1 MVMMRGFVSSARP
14 ITSICCSP
22 PESLPAAPLRR
33 SASTGKSSST
43 RLKSA
48 SIWPRSRRIRVPKRR
63 FSSTLSVVKTCRPS
77 GTWEMPR
84 RATASGVRPAMELP
98 SKAIV
103 PLVGRNTPEMVSNV
117 VDLPAPLGPTTQTIS
132 PSPTPM
138 EMPRTAGTL
147 P

>member
-1 MVMMRGFVSSARP
+1 MVMMRGLVSSARP

-48 SIWPRSRRIRVPKRR
+48 STSPRSRRIRVPSRR
-63 FSSTLSVVKTCRPS
+63 FSSTLSVVKTWRPS

-84 RATASGVRPAMELP
+84 RATTSGVRPVMGWP
-98 SKAIV
+98 SKVIA
-103 PLVGRNTPEMVSNV
+103 PWDGRNTPEIVSRV

-132 PSPTPM
+132 PSSTPT
-138 EMPRTAGTL
+138 ETPRTAGTR